1 MSALL
6 LSAVALSLATN
17 SGQYLQVALLFLTRM
32 GIPYEAV
39 WKAFLESVPNFGG
52 QEGDSWMLLFNVYVH
67 TPPNVWLHDS
77 SFFRHYQL
85 WDRVQVEWGQW
96 SVVRPCTSPRPCMPS
111 AALARG
117 RLRRGSSAA
126 AAC

>member
-1 MSALL
+1 MSILSALNV
-6 LSAVALSLATN
+6 SAVVLCLAIN
-17 SGQYLQVALLFLTRM
+17 DECNLQVALLFLTRM
-32 GIPYEAV
+32 GVPYEAV

-77 SFFRHYQL
+77 SFFRNYQL

-96 SVVRPCTSPRPCMPS
+96 SVVSPAP
-111 AALARG
+111 ARG
-117 RLRRGSSAA
+117 PTCSQQHRFVTA
-126 AAC
+126 